1 MRGREKKRVDMNN
14 LIDRAV
20 IEGFLTNGELLHKMA
35 KLPVTLKED
44 ALQDS

>member
-1 MRGREKKRVDMNN
+1 MNN

-20 IEGFLTNGELLHKMA
+20 MESFLRNGELLHKMA
-35 KLPVTLKED
+35 KLPVTVKKD